1 MDWIFY
7 YICNNLNVNTIKII
21 LINFNSINMKII
33 NTKNYFNS
41 SLIFFLFII
50 LSAGC
55 STENN
60 VTTVVPANPTN
71 LSANLISTTQVNLTW
86 TDNATNE
93 TGYKVQRK
101 ITGGNFADIA
111 STGSDISI
119 YNDLGLSINTTYI
132 YRVYSYNSAG
142 NSPLYSNEVT
152 IATISIPIIN
162 TNPVDSI
169 TPYTV
174 ICGGNVISDNG
185 SAVTT
190 RGVCWSTSTA
200 PDISLQTKTND
211 GAGVGN
217 FRSHISGLIPNT
229 TYYIRAYATNSLGTA
244 YGNEINFNTPIA
256 PSLPTIITSSIAA
269 ISSTSATSGGNIST
283 DGGSPV
289 TSKGVCWSTS
299 TGPTT
304 ALSTKTN
311 DGSGIGLFGSNLTG
325 LSPYTTYY
333 VRSYATNS
341 VGTAYGNELSF
352 TTLDIPSLTTSTIT
366 NILSNSAT
374 GGGNI
379 VNDGGSSVT
388 SRGVCWSTLPSPNI
402 SLSTKT
408 IDGSGTGNF
417 SSSLTSLNPNTT
429 YYVRAYAT
437 NSIGTAYGNEVSF
450 TTISL
455 PSITTTSVFS
465 ITAYTA
471 SSGGI
476 ISNNGGSAV
485 TSRGVCWSTSVNPT
499 ISLST
504 KTIDGS
510 GSGPFSSSITGLSPN
525 TTYHVRAYATNGV
538 GTAYGADEVFTT
550 LQISLPTVITT
561 NAISITNS
569 SSISGGNVTFSGN
582 LPITARGVCWSTS
595 PNPNVALSTKTIDGS
610 GVGTFTSN
618 ITYLTANTL
627 YYVRAYATNSL
638 GTSYGTEITFTTLP
652 LSLGQ
657 TYAGGI
663 IFYIDNTNQHG
674 LVCAPSD
681 QGRVPWG
688 CRGSFLSGTSSI
700 FGSGSNNT
708 SLILA
713 GCNTSNIAAKLCDD
727 LTLGGYTDWFLPSMD
742 ELRLM
747 YNNLQANGIG
757 NFNTMSVGGSCYWS
771 STEADPIHAYL
782 IWFSDGNDTFYQM
795 TYYEKSYNN
804 FVRAV
809 RSF

>member
-1 MDWIFY
+1 M
-7 YICNNLNVNTIKII
+7 
-21 LINFNSINMKII
+21 
-33 NTKNYFNS
+33 
-41 SLIFFLFII
+41 
-50 LSAGC
+50 
-55 STENN
+55 
-60 VTTVVPANPTN
+60 
-71 LSANLISTTQVNLTW
+71 
-86 TDNATNE
+86 
-93 TGYKVQRK
+93 
-101 ITGGNFADIA
+101 
-111 STGSDISI
+111 
-119 YNDLGLSINTTYI
+119 SINTTYI

-174 ICGGNVISDNG
+174 ICGGNVSSDNG
-185 SAVTT
+185 SAVTS
-190 RGVCWSTSTA
+190 RGVCWSTSSA

-217 FRSHISGLIPNT
+217 FRSHITGLIPNT
-229 TYYIRAYATNSLGTA
+229 TYHIRAYATNSLGTA

-256 PSLPTIITSSIAA
+256 PSLPTIITSSIGA
-269 ISSTSATSGGNIST
+269 ISSTTATSGGNIST

-299 TGPTT
+299 IGPTT

-311 DGSGIGLFGSNLTG
+311 EGSGIGLFGSNLTG

-341 VGTAYGNELSF
+341 VGTVYGNELSF

-379 VNDGGSSVT
+379 VNDGGSPVT
-388 SRGVCWSTLPSPNI
+388 SRGVCWSTFPSPNV

-417 SSSLTSLNPNTT
+417 SSSLTSLNSNTT
-429 YYVRAYAT
+429 YYLRAYAT
-437 NSIGTAYGNEVSF
+437 NSLGTAYGNEVSF

-455 PSITTTSVFS
+455 PTITTTSAFS

-485 TSRGVCWSTSVNPT
+485 TSRGVCWSTSINPT

-510 GSGPFSSSITGLSPN
+510 GSGPFSSSITGLTPN
-525 TTYHVRAYATNGV
+525 TTYHVRAYATNSV
-538 GTAYGADEVFTT
+538 GTAYGSDEVFTT
-550 LQISLPTVITT
+550 LQISLPTVTTT
-561 NAISITNS
+561 NASAIMNS

-582 LPITARGVCWSTS
+582 LPVTARGVCWSTS
-595 PNPNVALSTKTIDGS
+595 PNPTIALSTKTIDGL

-618 ITYLTANTL
+618 LTYLTANTL

-638 GTSYGTEITFTTLP
+638 GTSYGPEVTFTTLP
-652 LSLGQ
+652 LIVGQ

-688 CRGSFLSGTSSI
+688 CQGTSIPGTSALI
-700 FGSGSNNT
+700 GTGANNT
-708 SLILA
+708 STIIA
-713 GCNTSNIAAKLCDD
+713 GCSTTNIAAKICDD
-727 LTLGGYTDWFLPSMD
+727 LTLGGYTDWYLPSMD

-747 YNNLQANGIG
+747 YTNLKVNGIG
-757 NFNTMSVGGSCYWS
+757 NFTTTWGGSMGACYWS
-771 STEADPIHAYL
+771 STEAESYGAFL
-782 IWFSDGNDTFYQM
+782 IWFTDGNE
-795 TYYEKSYNN
+795 TYYQDNYHGKSFNN
-804 FVRAV
+804 LVRAV